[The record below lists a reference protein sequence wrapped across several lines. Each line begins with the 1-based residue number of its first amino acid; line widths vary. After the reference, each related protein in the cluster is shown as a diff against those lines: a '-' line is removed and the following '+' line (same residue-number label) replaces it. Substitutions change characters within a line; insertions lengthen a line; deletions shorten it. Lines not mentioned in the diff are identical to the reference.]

1 MNKSLTLRARRFMSG
16 CLLLGAAL
24 LGGCAV
30 SPSALPHDPWEPF
43 NREVTDFN
51 ENLDKAVLKPVAT
64 VYKGLTPPLVRQ
76 GVGNFFNNL
85 SDVWSLVN
93 NVLQLKPKES
103 IETFFRVGV
112 NTTMGL
118 GGLIDVATE
127 LRLERH
133 REDFGQ
139 TLGYWGVPTGPY
151 VVLPLFGPSTLRDS
165 LAMPVDWQIDPVGH
179 VNQTA
184 VRNSLTVLRVVG
196 TRAEFL
202 QVGNLLDDAALDKYS
217 FTRDAF
223 LQRRRGLAVEGKAQT
238 PEPEERY
245 DLPEA
250 PATPAS
256 DLTPSGSGS
265 SPARQN

>member
-1 MNKSLTLRARRFMSG
+1 MNRPVIIRARRLFALS
-16 CLLLGAAL
+16 LLVSVAL

-51 ENLDKAVLKPVAT
+51 EGLDKAVLKPAAT
-64 VYKGLTPPLVRQ
+64 VYRRWTPPLVRQ

-103 IETFFRVGV
+103 VETFFRVGV

-118 GGLIDVATE
+118 GGIVDVATE

-151 VVLPLFGPSTLRDS
+151 LVLPLLGPSTLRDS
-165 LAMPVDWQIDPVGH
+165 LAMPVDRQIDPVGNLNE
-179 VNQTA
+179 VA
-184 VRNSLTVLRVVG
+184 LRNTLTTLRIID
-196 TRAEFL
+196 TRSEL
-202 QVGNLLDDAALDKYS
+202 LRLGNLLDDAALDKYS
-217 FTRDAF
+217 FTRDAY
-223 LQRRRGLAVEGKAQT
+223 LQRRRGLSREGK
-238 PEPEERY
+238 PDNVEVHERF
-245 DLPEA
+245 DLPEPAA
-250 PATPAS
+250 PALPPSSTGSTPG
-256 DLTPSGSGS
+256 P
-265 SPARQN
+265 QN

>member
-1 MNKSLTLRARRFMSG
+1 MTWSLNTQKRRLFSSG
-16 CLLLGAAL
+16 LLLCAAL

-43 NREVTDFN
+43 NREVTNFN
-51 ENLDKAVLKPVAT
+51 EGLDKAVLKPTAT
-64 VYKGLTPPLVRQ
+64 VYQRLTPPLVRQ

-103 IETFFRVGV
+103 VETLFRIGV

-118 GGLIDVATE
+118 GGIIDVATE
-127 LRLERH
+127 LRLQRH

-165 LAMPVDWQIDPVGH
+165 LAMPVDWQLDPVGQ
-179 VNQTA
+179 VDQRA
-184 VRNSLTVLRVVG
+184 ARNALTTLRIVD
-196 TRAEFL
+196 TRADFL
-202 QVGNLLDDAALDKYS
+202 QVGNLLDDAAIDKYS

-223 LQRRRGLAVEGKAQT
+223 LQRRRGMALEGKLGDQQE
-238 PEPEERY
+238 EPQERF
-245 DLPEA
+245 DLPE
-250 PATPAS
+250 PDPG
-256 DLTPSGSGS
+256 LTPSDTGSK
-265 SPARQN
+265 PARSD